1 VKMTESKKKILIID
15 DTKFVREI
23 LKYHIS
29 NVSNVEVIGE
39 ASNGNEGI
47 ELFNELKP
55 DLTLMDL
62 LMPEKGGLETTQEIL
77 KINPEALIV
86 LISGKKQEAFTIKKA
101 IGGVVDVIEKPFN
114 EKQVIEVIERVFNKK
129 MIVNNII

>member
-1 VKMTESKKKILIID
+1 MTESKKKILIID

-77 KINPEALIV
+77 KINPNALIV

>member
-1 VKMTESKKKILIID
+1 MTESKKKILIID

-77 KINPEALIV
+77 KINPNALIV

-101 IGGVVDVIEKPFN
+101 IKGVVDVIEKPFN

-129 MIVNNII
+129 MIINNII

>member
-1 VKMTESKKKILIID
+1 
-15 DTKFVREI
+15 
-23 LKYHIS
+23 
-29 NVSNVEVIGE
+29 
-39 ASNGNEGI
+39 
-47 ELFNELKP
+47 
-55 DLTLMDL
+55 MDL

-114 EKQVIEVIERVFNKK
+114 EKRVKEVIERVFNKE

>member
-1 VKMTESKKKILIID
+1 MTESKKKILIID

-114 EKQVIEVIERVFNKK
+114 EKRVKEVIERVFNKE